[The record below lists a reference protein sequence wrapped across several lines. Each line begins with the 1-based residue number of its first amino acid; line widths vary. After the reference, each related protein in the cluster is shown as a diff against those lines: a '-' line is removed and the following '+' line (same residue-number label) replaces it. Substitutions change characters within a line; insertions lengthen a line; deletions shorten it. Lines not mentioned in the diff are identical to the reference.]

1 MEGLKAAKAAL
12 EEELQL
18 SPGRRGGPPPDSVG
32 AAGVDAEL
40 VAGLRAELERLQ
52 AELAE
57 MPALREK
64 AGQVDELQE
73 IIASLQAQ
81 YDDSEGQVM
90 QLEAALHNKAA
101 QAEQLQ
107 QQLAAAEQA
116 GVQQQHAEVEQL
128 QQQLAAAAAEAEVA
142 QQRLL
147 DDIAGLQAQL
157 DVVHS
162 TTDEVGELRIL
173 LAEAQEGYRQVSA
186 QLAAEASTQSELQLV
201 KEQLAEAQE
210 GYQQLSA
217 QLAEAQEGYQQA
229 SAQLAAEAGTQ
240 SELRLAKEQLAE
252 AQEGYQQVSA
262 QLAAES
268 MQLQSFLAELAAAQQ
283 QLGQAQE
290 GYQQVASLLAS
301 EREAAAAAARHGEEE
316 AKALR
321 QHCAELQAQ
330 LDGKGQAGGEWEQRH
345 NELLEKHKFAKVL
358 GWVEGGTW
366 QG

>member
-210 GYQQLSA
+210 GYQQ
-217 QLAEAQEGYQQA
+217 
-229 SAQLAAEAGTQ
+229 
-240 SELRLAKEQLAE
+240 
-252 AQEGYQQVSA
+252 VSA